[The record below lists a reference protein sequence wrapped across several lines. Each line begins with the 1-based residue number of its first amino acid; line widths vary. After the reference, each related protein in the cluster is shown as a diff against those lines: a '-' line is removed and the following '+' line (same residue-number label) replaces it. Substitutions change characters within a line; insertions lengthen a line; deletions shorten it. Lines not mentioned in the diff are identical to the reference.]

1 MTVIKWESQL
11 KTVFNPTTG
20 KTYYYI
26 LVCNAWRRVSK
37 LAYSRREND
46 SEMSYCFLTRIDKA
60 GKVHNSKTIYGEYLQ
75 ERG

>member
-1 MTVIKWESQL
+1 MNSIKWTSEM

-26 LVCNAWRRVSK
+26 LVCNVWRRVSK
-37 LAYSRREND
+37 LTYCRRDHD
-46 SEMSYCFLTRIDKA
+46 SDASGNYLTRIDKA